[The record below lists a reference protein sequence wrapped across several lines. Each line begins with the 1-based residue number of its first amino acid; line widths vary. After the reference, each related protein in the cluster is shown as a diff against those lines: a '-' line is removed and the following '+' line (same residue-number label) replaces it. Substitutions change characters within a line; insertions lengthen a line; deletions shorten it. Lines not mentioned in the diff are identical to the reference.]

1 MKCKMVSFSKCSLG
15 WIWGSQDMG
24 FLIRGCPIT
33 KELWPRDITENEI
46 ASHRSQLDR
55 TWQNYWLQIKQ
66 QRVFVIVLKRLT
78 VVAANG
84 NWPKWTPRMW
94 RNVKRVSHEMP
105 FTHTHTLLIYP
116 QPQILLGEIQ
126 LTYTS
131 AGKG

>member
-1 MKCKMVSFSKCSLG
+1 
-15 WIWGSQDMG
+15 MG

-33 KELWPRDITENEI
+33 KELWPRDITENAI
-46 ASHRSQLDR
+46 VSHRRQLDR